1 MNICQ
6 EIEELRRHMRQMRKR
21 ISAQTR
27 ALWSQDI
34 RGNLDELLDSI
45 KERREDRPLLV
56 FAPMDEEINLWPWIK
71 KGWEEGREQYFPLT
85 KEGELRF
92 YPASSVFDLEPGLW
106 GIKEPVRR
114 ENPYQS
120 GFAIAIVPGLAFD
133 VSGSRVGYGG
143 GYYDRFLREH
153 KDLIRIA
160 VAYCFQISD
169 DPIPQADWDQ
179 KMDYIVTEEKWID
192 CSRYRSGVLLKGL

>member
-1 MNICQ
+1 MVNFLRYARRLFTGVHAAFLEDDMNICQ

-21 ISAQTR
+21 IPAQTR

-71 KGWEEGREQYFPLT
+71 KCWEEGREQYFPLT

-120 GFAIAIVPGLAFD
+120 GFAIAIVPGLTGLRCQRQ
-133 VSGSRVGYGG
+133 SGRLW
-143 GYYDRFLREH
+143 RRLLRSLFTGTQRLDSNRRRLSFS
-153 KDLIRIA
+153 DL
-160 VAYCFQISD
+160 
-169 DPIPQADWDQ
+169 
-179 KMDYIVTEEKWID
+179 
-192 CSRYRSGVLLKGL
+192 